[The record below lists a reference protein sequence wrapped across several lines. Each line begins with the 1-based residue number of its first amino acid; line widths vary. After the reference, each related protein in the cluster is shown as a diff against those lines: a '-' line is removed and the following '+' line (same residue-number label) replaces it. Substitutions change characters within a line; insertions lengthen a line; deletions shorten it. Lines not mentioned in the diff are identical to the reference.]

1 MAELLRSG
9 AVFIHVPKCGG
20 SWVRAVAKH
29 LGFWR
34 DRVGYK
40 HSTPEHVNDVL
51 RHHGWQFV
59 KHWPR
64 HPLVTPG
71 ALRRAYK
78 FCFIRN
84 PVGWYESYWK
94 YMAGAWHRWEVGRWH
109 PQRPLDGCGS
119 DDFNVFVRKVLDKRP
134 GYVSE
139 MYGWYAEGSHFVG
152 RCERM
157 TEDLVQAL
165 LGAGERVDPSA
176 IASVGRVNE
185 SEKRLGDPVW
195 DPAVLERVVAAEADG
210 IRRWGYEEAVAET
223 CRANG
228 VRRVV

>member
-20 SWVRAVAKH
+20 SWVRAVTRR
-29 LGFWR
+29 LGVWR
-34 DRVGYK
+34 DRVGFK
-40 HSTPEHVNDVL
+40 HSTPEHVNHVL

-64 HPLVTPG
+64 HPFVTPG

-94 YMAGAWHRWEVGRWH
+94 YMAGAWHPWEVGRWH
-109 PQRPLDGCGS
+109 PQRPIDGCGS

-134 GYVSE
+134 GYVTE
-139 MYGWYAEGSHFVG
+139 MYEWYADGSDFVG

-157 TEDLVQAL
+157 TDDLVQAL
-165 LGAGERVDPSA
+165 VAAGERVDPA
-176 IASVGRVNE
+176 AVAAVGRVNE
-185 SEKRLGDPVW
+185 SEKRLVEPVW
-195 DPAVLERVVAAEADG
+195 DPAVLERVVEVEAEG
-210 IRRWGYEEAVAET
+210 IRRWGYEDVVAAT
-223 CRANG
+223 CRAYG